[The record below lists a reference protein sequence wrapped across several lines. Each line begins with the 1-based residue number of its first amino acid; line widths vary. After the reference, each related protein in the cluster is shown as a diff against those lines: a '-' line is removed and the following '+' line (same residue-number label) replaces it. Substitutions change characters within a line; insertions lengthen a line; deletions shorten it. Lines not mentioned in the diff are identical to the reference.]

1 MPEWNLVNR
10 DQRFPGDQLPHKRSE
25 VNMTCQRN
33 PLTWVV
39 LARVARL
46 MLAVAVVCQVGCSKL
61 RNSAL
66 QDSLVPPSQN
76 AIAQSIDGQ
85 RESTRNYIGQKVK
98 ENGSPEARIVR
109 SVEPSDEPMIT
120 MTAAP
125 SVPSPAPSIASAS
138 NSIEAFMG
146 NRQGSNSF
154 DSDSNGFSASKVNT
168 ALADVSKAID
178 STKNQMA
185 SFAKD
190 IDEANCDHE
199 GTCDCHKKVLP
210 PKLAKVIPIDPA
222 TLFPRK
228 SQVTEVAPSIAAAIK
243 TTVAPSSQAAAARLA
258 YHADK
263 NDRLTPILLASNNSE
278 TTAVPQENRQR
289 LKALLPMSVASQ
301 PAKSNET
308 NKTPVIQAATSRQ
321 ALRDA
326 GNVRMEAMTPIAGL
340 PVSRPP
346 LSTVPNQPVVSP
358 SSSVETALPKPGS
371 RLASL
376 SDIRVRDIDAE
387 LASENSVPT
396 TTDVRVDTID
406 SKINVPND
414 QPRLSPKVEP
424 ITSPMITVTPKIIIQ
439 KEEEERPIGF
449 QPLPPSP
456 VKNDR
461 ISDETSE
468 PFPAKLVDDAN
479 SIERLA
485 VTEPNKS
492 TPCDCGSS
500 DCIACGQEPGL
511 PFKDG
516 VVATTSRNEFSGNS
530 FADNNFSP
538 LDACACG
545 VPGCD
550 CQAKAELKAELK
562 AEPEAQTFSQ
572 PNPQTLAQPY
582 SLPAPPDFAPAD
594 AVTNNFSSD
603 FDTQATEIARQVL
616 SRTNDFDPADLPK
629 AATLPSEST
638 MPDFNVGSE
647 STTEAPFDRNFEN
660 VITEKPVSP
669 DAASGRRM
677 STRTPIDIFN
687 PDPSMSQALPSLEEI
702 DKALAVT
709 TADHEF
715 APAVAPEVSLQQQV
729 TDTISKIKTT
739 LTTETD
745 AAARNGL
752 EVNLQLLELL
762 KQQSKQLDA
771 NDRMINNDQKR
782 SLQHQLD
789 ALSAM
794 LGQQGSSAMN
804 ASETTLDSLKYAV
817 EELESLAELRV
828 TNGLFCTQ
836 ISGFGKFKPFST
848 STFSSSQRML
858 IYCEVEN
865 QTSVAVNSGIGAQ
878 EYRTQLQGSYVIY
891 DRDGQAVQREAF
903 APINDVARNR
913 RRDFYVY
920 FPMQL
925 KQLPAGE
932 YRLELMIEDLHGSK
946 TSTLKPGI
954 HFEVE

>member
-10 DQRFPGDQLPHKRSE
+10 DQRFPGDQLPHNRSAA
-25 VNMTCQRN
+25 NTTFQRN
-33 PLTWVV
+33 PLSWEMLSRT
-39 LARVARL
+39 ATL
-46 MLAVAVVCQVGCSKL
+46 MLIVAVVCQVGCSKL

-66 QDSLVPPSQN
+66 QDTLVPPSQS
-76 AIAQSIDGQ
+76 AIAQTIDGQ

-98 ENGSPEARIVR
+98 ENESPEARIVR
-109 SVEPSDEPMIT
+109 STISSDEPMIT
-120 MTAAP
+120 MTATP
-125 SVPSPAPSIASAS
+125 SVPAPAPSIASAS

-146 NRQGSNSF
+146 NRPDSNSF
-154 DSDSNGFSASKVNT
+154 DSDSNGFSASKVNS
-168 ALADVSKAID
+168 AFVKAGEAID

-190 IDEANCDHE
+190 VDEANCDHE

-210 PKLAKVIPIDPA
+210 PKLAKVVPIDPA
-222 TLFPRK
+222 TLIPRR
-228 SQVTEVAPSIAAAIK
+228 SPATEVAPSIAAAIK
-243 TTVAPSSQAAAARLA
+243 TTEDLSTPSSQAAPARLA
-258 YHADK
+258 YHADM
-263 NDRLTPILLASNNSE
+263 NDRLTPILLASNNTE
-278 TTAVPQENRQR
+278 TAAILQENRQP
-289 LKALLPMSVASQ
+289 LKALLPLAVASQ
-301 PAKSNET
+301 PAKPNDT

-326 GNVRMEAMTPIAGL
+326 GTVRLEAMTPIAGS
-340 PVSRPP
+340 PTNRTTQ
-346 LSTVPNQPVVSP
+346 STEKSQPVVSP
-358 SSSVETALPKPGS
+358 SSAAGMTLPKAGS

-387 LASENSVPT
+387 LASRNSAPAT
-396 TTDVRVDTID
+396 ADVRVDSID

-439 KEEEERPIGF
+439 KEEEEQPIGF
-449 QPLPPSP
+449 QPLPPNP
-456 VKNDR
+456 VVNDK
-461 ISDETSE
+461 ISNETPE
-468 PFPAKLVDDAN
+468 PFPAQLVGDAN
-479 SIERLA
+479 SIEQESA
-485 VTEPNKS
+485 TQPKQS
-492 TPCDCGSS
+492 MPCDCGSS
-500 DCIACGQEPGL
+500 DCIACGQKAEL
-511 PFKDG
+511 PVTDG
-516 VVATTSRNEFSGNS
+516 SSSTTSGNEFSGNS
-530 FADNNFSP
+530 FSDNNFSP
-538 LDACACG
+538 LDSCACG
-545 VPGCD
+545 VVGCD
-550 CQAKAELKAELK
+550 CKTRAEPKSQTLEL
-562 AEPEAQTFSQ
+562 PEAQT
-572 PNPQTLAQPY
+572 LAEPY
-582 SLPAPPDFAPAD
+582 SLPAAPDFTPVDTAPKD
-594 AVTNNFSSD
+594 FSSD

-616 SRTNDFDPADLPK
+616 GRTNDFDPADLPK
-629 AATLPSEST
+629 AVELPSEST
-638 MPDFNVGSE
+638 MPVFNVASE
-647 STTEAPFDRNFEN
+647 SATEAPVDRNVEN
-660 VITEKPVSP
+660 VLTEKPVSP
-669 DAASGRRM
+669 EAASGRRM
-677 STRTPIDIFN
+677 PTRTPIDIFN
-687 PDPSMSQALPSLEEI
+687 PDPNLSQALPSLEEI
-702 DKALAVT
+702 DKALAVNQ
-709 TADHEF
+709 AGHEF
-715 APAVAPEVSLQQQV
+715 APEATPVVSLRQQV
-729 TDTISKIKTT
+729 TDTILEIKSE
-739 LTTETD
+739 LATETD

-762 KQQSKQLDA
+762 QQQAKQLDA

-782 SLQHQLD
+782 SLQHQLN

-794 LGQQGSSAMN
+794 LGQQGSSATN
-804 ASETTLDSLKYAV
+804 ASASTLDSLKYAV

-848 STFSSSQRML
+848 STFSGSQRML

-865 QTSVAVNSGIGAQ
+865 QTSVAVNNGIGAQ

-891 DRDGQAVQREAF
+891 DRDGQAVQKEAF
-903 APINDVARNR
+903 TPINDVARNR